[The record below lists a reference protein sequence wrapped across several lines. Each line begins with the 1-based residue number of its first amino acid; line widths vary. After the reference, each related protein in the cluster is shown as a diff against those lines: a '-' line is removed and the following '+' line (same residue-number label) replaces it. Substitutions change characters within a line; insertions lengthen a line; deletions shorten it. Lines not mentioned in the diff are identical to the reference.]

1 MGDII
6 TQMDITH
13 THTKGGVQSCS
24 TKLNIIL
31 GKTLMQIYQSF
42 LINNLHSKL
51 ECTTLKMK
59 KTSDEIIRQEDQT
72 KVYLFP
78 NFTQAEQG
86 A

>member
-1 MGDII
+1 MGDI
-6 TQMDITH
+6 ITH

-59 KTSDEIIRQEDQT
+59 KTSDEIIRQEDHT